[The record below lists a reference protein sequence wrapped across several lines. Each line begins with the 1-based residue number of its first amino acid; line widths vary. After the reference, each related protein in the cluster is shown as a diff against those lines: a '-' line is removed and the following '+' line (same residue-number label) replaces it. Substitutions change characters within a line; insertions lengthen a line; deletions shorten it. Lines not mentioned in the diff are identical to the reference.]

1 MIIDVL
7 SDSLKY
13 SFSNPKNFFKFFV
26 LNLLDFLIIPL
37 FFIEGYKYRIVE
49 ESLNGM
55 MYSGDELPEF
65 DDWKKLFID
74 GCKLI
79 ILKILTIIPLLLI
92 LIALDNFL
100 NFEAY
105 ESYMIYPLIFI
116 LAIYICVAIPNMIKY
131 NSLVKA
137 FDFKELIEILKEIG
151 FSLIIPIIIAIP
163 VFLRVID
170 ILGNDIVNFLFTGM
184 KLTNFIIFS
193 DSLSAIIISIINT
206 LLINTF
212 LIIIGYRIMG
222 IIYLDVGED

>member
-1 MIIDVL
+1 MMIIDVL

-13 SFSNPKNFFKFFV
+13 SFSNSKNFFKLFI

-65 DDWKKLFID
+65 DDFKKLFID

-79 ILKILTIIPLLLI
+79 ILKILTVIPLIVVLI
-92 LIALDNFL
+92 VLDSL
-100 NFEAY
+100 NLGNY
-105 ESYMIYPLIFI
+105 ESYIIYPLIFI
-116 LAIYICVAIPNMIKY
+116 LALYICVAIPNMIKHD
-131 NSLVKA
+131 SLLKA
-137 FDFKELIEILKEIG
+137 FNFKELIKILEGIG

-170 ILGNDIVNFLFTGM
+170 ILGTDIVNFLFKGM
-184 KLTNFIIFS
+184 HLTNFIIFS
-193 DSLSAIIISIINT
+193 NSLSAIIISIINA
-206 LLINTF
+206 LLIDTF

-222 IIYLDVGED
+222 ILYLDVEEY